1 MYLTCCG
8 ATDPLG
14 TYSSNLA
21 VLHWFKNMKLSR
33 QGYNL
38 WRCAS
43 YLPATWL
50 AVAQILAQLE
60 VAMWQSKGGKGKIF
74 LMCCNR
80 QTDCSSFSP
89 GSQQKAVRDTKE
101 SRASRVA
108 SQRWLPL
115 AAERGDSCLEKVL
128 HWDTNQLECQRPE
141 LRTLTP
147 ARWEAGQL
155 SPFRGRRGGL
165 DLWGSS
171 LRIYQRSPPNRPGG
185 LGSLSGH
192 NWDGLAL
199 SDSGACLG
207 GGGFSFSLAKQET
220 KHWWMHDF
228 NTLLTRGFLQK
239 LMPVAGDLLCKWI
252 LIQSSQK
259 RSG

>member
-1 MYLTCCG
+1 MEG
-8 ATDPLG
+8 ASSQPVLPLDNDLG
-14 TYSSNLA
+14 RPESEERDQLWTQFEEEEKQENRTRLRIQWPLSSQP
-21 VLHWFKNMKLSR
+21 
-33 QGYNL
+33 QGQERTG
-38 WRCAS
+38 W
-43 YLPATWL
+43 
-50 AVAQILAQLE
+50 
-60 VAMWQSKGGKGKIF
+60 
-74 LMCCNR
+74 
-80 QTDCSSFSP
+80 
-89 GSQQKAVRDTKE
+89 
-101 SRASRVA
+101 SRVGEKGLFMKTA
-108 SQRWLPL
+108 FFWNTSRKGCFAQARCSQRWLPL

-228 NTLLTRGFLQK
+228 NTLLTRGFLKK

>member
-1 MYLTCCG
+1 MEG
-8 ATDPLG
+8 ASSQPVLPLDNDLG
-14 TYSSNLA
+14 RLESEERDQLWTQFEEEEKQENRTRLRIQWPLSSQP
-21 VLHWFKNMKLSR
+21 
-33 QGYNL
+33 QG
-38 WRCAS
+38 
-43 YLPATWL
+43 
-50 AVAQILAQLE
+50 QE
-60 VAMWQSKGGKGKIF
+60 
-74 LMCCNR
+74 
-80 QTDCSSFSP
+80 QT
-89 GSQQKAVRDTKE
+89 GW
-101 SRASRVA
+101 SRVGEKGLFTKTA
-108 SQRWLPL
+108 FFWSTSRKGCFAQARCSQRWFPL

-128 HWDTNQLECQRPE
+128 HWDTNQLECQWPE

-147 ARWEAGQL
+147 ARREAGQL

-165 DLWGSS
+165 DLWGLPCASIKDP
-171 LRIYQRSPPNRPGG
+171 LLIDQVGWAPFQDMTGMDRLYQTAGPV
-185 LGSLSGH
+185 
-192 NWDGLAL
+192 W
-199 SDSGACLG
+199 